1 MGEEIPGLGQDEC
14 MAEVEELGGAVA
26 LDPGAV
32 GGVVVGVGLELS
44 EDVVEDGSCLGLG
57 WRELVAAVTGD
68 MRLFVL
74 AWSCC
79 HV

>member
-14 MAEVEELGGAVA
+14 RAEGEELGMAAA

-44 EDVVEDGSCLGLG
+44 KDVVKDGSCLDLG
-57 WRELVAAVTGD
+57 WRELVVIVVTRD
-68 MRLFVL
+68 I
-74 AWSCC
+74 
-79 HV
+79 